1 MIRKKEYFNDQTL
14 ERIIVPEKIREIGD
28 WAFARCRN
36 LKSAAL
42 PAELE
47 RIGREA
53 FAGCERLKDVFI
65 YDKMQSDDFSG
76 YQNGRSALA
85 AIAFRYFD
93 SNQAVWD
100 ALKAENAG
108 DAGADFQG
116 IWDGLCEIFLNKP
129 DTDGFR
135 PFLAGGEEDYP
146 DEKKALAQH
155 CEQMHFRKAEAIW
168 FRLLLGPQSR
178 REFYLK
184 ALCRNDGELVYFR
197 TIRENCRTAAEIY
210 REAGL
215 LTEEKIPELLKD
227 IPEGQVELRTA
238 LIECGGRNLLEDLF
252 L

>member
-14 ERIIVPEKIREIGD
+14 ERIIVPEKTREIGD

-42 PAELE
+42 PAGLE

-53 FAGCERLKDVFI
+53 FAGCEQLKDIYI
-65 YDKMQSDDFSG
+65 YDKRQPDDLLRH
-76 YQNGRSALA
+76 QNVHSVLA

-100 ALKAENAG
+100 ALKAEHTG

-155 CEQMHFRKAEAIW
+155 CEQVHFRKAEAIW
-168 FRLLLGPQSR
+168 FRLLLGPQFR

-184 ALCRNDGELVYFR
+184 ALCGNDADLVYFR

-238 LIECGGRNLLEDLF
+238 LIECGGRNPLEDLF

>member
-14 ERIIVPEKIREIGD
+14 ERIIVPEKTREIGD

-42 PAELE
+42 PAGLE

-53 FAGCERLKDVFI
+53 FAGCDRLKDVYI
-65 YDKMQSDDFSG
+65 YDKMPPDDFSG
-76 YQNGRSALA
+76 QNNGRSVLA

-93 SNQAVWD
+93 SNQLVWD
-100 ALKAENAG
+100 ALKAEAAG
-108 DAGADFQG
+108 DTGAGFLRL
-116 IWDGLCEIFLNKP
+116 WDELCESFLNKP
-129 DTDGFR
+129 DEDGFQ

-146 DEKKALAQH
+146 DEKKALAQY
-155 CEQMHFRKAEAIW
+155 CEQVRFRKAEAVW
-168 FRLLLGPQSR
+168 FRLLLGQQSR

-184 ALCRNDGELVYFR
+184 ALLGNDTDLVYFR
-197 TIRENCRTAAEIY
+197 TIGENCRTAAEIY

-215 LTEEKIPELLKD
+215 LTEEKIPALLRD
-227 IPEGQVELRTA
+227 IPEEQVELRTA
-238 LIECGGRNLLEDLF
+238 LIERGGRNPLEDLF